1 MGKEGQ
7 DQLIPVTT
15 QPGYQKPKSFIDAL
29 SQIQNFYVIEHEAGP
44 LPADFF
50 TLKEKIEFTGV
61 GFKSVIASA
70 LVSLFF
76 TPIFIGVIEKHI
88 PIFGSYDPSFV
99 DKVFAFI
106 LTAVFTLGYSLF
118 LATKTPR
125 YYIPNVCRS
134 AINLLLSGMSI
145 AAIVKMVIALIF
157 YHTLWA
163 IPDGTWAR
171 WLLHL
176 KGYVSLETLDTI
188 FRWWVS
194 FKPVFLTSSYLVVV
208 MTILMILIPS
218 MSIVYCAIKVKREQK
233 RRARWE

>member
-1 MGKEGQ
+1 MGKDQ
-7 DQLIPVTT
+7 DNIVPIGTT
-15 QPGYQKPKSFIDAL
+15 QGYQKPKSFIDAL
-29 SQIQNFYVIEHEAGP
+29 SQIQQFYVIEHQAGP

-70 LVSLFF
+70 LVSIFF
-76 TPIFIGVIEKHI
+76 TPVFIGVIEKHI
-88 PIFGSYDPSFV
+88 PIFGSYDPSLA

-125 YYIPNVCRS
+125 YYIPNICRS
-134 AINLLLSGMSI
+134 AINLLLSGMVV
-145 AAIVKMVIALIF
+145 AALLKMVIALVL

-163 IPDGTWAR
+163 IPDETLAS

-176 KGYVSLETLDTI
+176 KGHVSLEKINVTYL
-188 FRWWVS
+188 WMVN
-194 FKPVFLTSSYLVVV
+194 FKPALLKSSLLVML
-208 MTILMILIPS
+208 MTVLMILIPLV
-218 MSIVYCAIKVKREQK
+218 SIAYCAIKVRREKKRK
-233 RRARWE
+233 AKWDV